1 MPTMGALYTAV
12 VRVSMAA
19 RKNISALGPLL
30 NGQSCGSVRR
40 MSEIQKAAARLIKR
54 HGGIRPAAR
63 ASGIDP
69 GYLYRLRHGQK
80 TCPGPETLAALGLRS
95 VYARAR
101 S

>member
-1 MPTMGALYTAV
+1 MLLDGQLYA
-12 VRVSMAA
+12 
-19 RKNISALGPLL
+19 
-30 NGQSCGSVRR
+30 SVRR

-80 TCPGPETLAALGLRS
+80 TCPGAETLAALGLRS
-95 VYARAR
+95 VYARTR